1 LAINLSKGQKI
12 DLTKTNPGLRKIIV
26 GLGWSIGQSTGG
38 QSLDLDASVFLL
50 GSSGKVEN
58 EKDFVFYNNPN
69 GGANSVVYSG
79 DNRRGGLDGD
89 AEKISIDLNN
99 VPAHIARI
107 DFAITIF
114 DAEARRQNFGQ
125 VSNAY
130 VRILNGDTGD
140 VLLQYNLGE
149 HFSVET
155 AIVVAELYRHQTEW
169 KFSAIG
175 SGFKGGL
182 GALCHNFGLNVEG
195 ENSATPPPS
204 PLPGPSPSYGSQGTS
219 PSSAPPSY
227 GSPGAPYGNAQPG
240 NAQPPYSPGNNG
252 AQQSGL
258 RCPHCQSDRITAGKK
273 GFGFGKAIV
282 GGILLGPVGLL
293 GGFIGSKKMEFAC
306 ISCGRRWS
314 PDSNQNYARW
324 FEEQRRKTK
333 DVISKYMGQ
342 DLLEAVVAGCAL
354 VAMADGHVDNA
365 EREKVIS
372 YFSSSEELRA
382 FDISQVNS
390 RFSHHVQ
397 QLERDHM
404 IGRAEALRAVGK
416 LGQKPEA
423 ARLLVRICCAIGYAD
438 GEFSAVEKRVV
449 ADICQELHLNSS
461 EFIA

>member
-1 LAINLSKGQKI
+1 M
-12 DLTKTNPGLRKIIV
+12 
-26 GLGWSIGQSTGG
+26 GLGWSTGQSTGG

-50 GSSGKVEN
+50 GSSGKVES

-69 GGANSVVYSG
+69 GGANSVVHSG
-79 DNRRGGLDGD
+79 DSRRGGLDGD
-89 AEKISIDLNN
+89 AERISVDLNN

-114 DAEARRQNFGQ
+114 DGEARRQNFGQ
-125 VSNAY
+125 ISKAY

-140 VLLQYNLGE
+140 LLVQYDLGE

-155 AIVVAELYRHQTEW
+155 AIVVAELYRHQGEW

-182 GALCHNFGLNVEG
+182 GALCSNFGLNVEG
-195 ENSATPPPS
+195 ENSAAPPPIPGAGGIGNIGSRQSISSPPPS
-204 PLPGPSPSYGSQGTS
+204 GGSQGAS
-219 PSSAPPSY
+219 YSSAPSSF
-227 GSPGAPYGNAQPG
+227 GSPGSTYSSAPSSFGLPGASYGNQ
-240 NAQPPYSPGNNG
+240 QPPYPPVSGS
-252 AQQSGL
+252 QQSGL
-258 RCPHCQSDRITAGKK
+258 RCPHCQSERITAGKK

-282 GGILLGPVGLL
+282 GGLLLGPVGIL

-314 PDSNQNYARW
+314 PDGNQNYARW

-354 VAMADGHVDNA
+354 VAMADGHVDNL

-382 FDISQVNS
+382 FDISQVS
-390 RFSHHVQ
+390 TRFSHYVQ
-397 QLERDHM
+397 QLERDNM

-438 GEFSAVEKRVV
+438 GEFSDIEKRVV
-449 ADICQELHLNSS
+449 ADICQELHLSPS